1 MKTLAKKGEKDG
13 VKIEFLS
20 KVSLQDKNFEEKLD
34 LIMDN
39 VRDENILVLEEA
51 LSPEEKAQL
60 IEKSM
65 EETDEDFPGIEFS
78 GFDSPNTWIE
88 KILSMVTGRKEKEG
102 LLIVGSSHVMEKM
115 EEDRDAISL
124 MAKLE

>member
-1 MKTLAKKGEKDG
+1 MAKKGEKDG

-20 KVSLQDKNFEEKLD
+20 KMNLQDKSFEEKLD

-51 LSPEEKAQL
+51 LSPKEKAQL

-65 EETDEDFPGIEFS
+65 EETDENFPGVEFS
-78 GFDSPNTWIE
+78 GFNSPNSWIE
-88 KILSMVTGRKEKEG
+88 KILRRITGVEEKEG
-102 LLIVGSSHVMEKM
+102 LLIVGSPHVMEKVD
-115 EEDRDAISL
+115 EDKDAISL

>member
-1 MKTLAKKGEKDG
+1 MASKGDG

-20 KVSLQDKNFEEKLD
+20 KISLQDKSFSEKLD

-39 VRDENILVLEEA
+39 VKDENILVLEEA

-78 GFDSPNTWIE
+78 GFDSNAGWVE
-88 KILSMVTGRKEKEG
+88 KILSAFTGKQKKEG
-102 LLIVGSSHVMEKM
+102 LLIVGSAKVMEKI
-115 EEDRDAISL
+115 EEEKDAISL